1 MPAGVGAAAPVRRGP
16 SRRRRA
22 ERLQR
27 RQARRRL
34 RRLLWGG
41 GLLLT
46 LLASVAIGLLLQH
59 RPVGGTTP
67 PLAGT
72 AVPATDPPANPATNP
87 SANTGR
93 PAPGA
98 TAAAQL
104 GSPNARAAAAGPLPS
119 AQPSIGGPPID
130 PTAALAQTVPTPVPL
145 DRAARDP
152 TAGARLAAAQAAAP
166 TPVGAA
172 APGAAGAD
180 GRTPVTVVDAN
191 GRTGTAELRGASVSE
206 ADLGIRLAPGSQI
219 DPNASSRVRE
229 PSGSE
234 TVMVVLS
241 SSDTAERL
249 AAHYRAQ
256 LQATAGGAAVQSY
269 TPGPGQLLLQSVNPS
284 TGVNRAVLIAPQGP
298 GAVTVTLV
306 RAQPAA
312 GTSGP

>member
-1 MPAGVGAAAPVRRGP
+1 MPAGVGAAAPVRRGRP
-16 SRRRRA
+16 SRRRRTQ
-22 ERLQR
+22 RLQR
-27 RQARRRL
+27 RQQRRRL

-46 LLASVAIGLLLQH
+46 LLASVAIGLLLQN
-59 RPVGGTTP
+59 RPVADTP
-67 PLAGT
+67 PALAR
-72 AVPATDPPANPATNP
+72 AADPT
-87 SANTGR
+87 ANTGL

-98 TAAAQL
+98 TAAAQP
-104 GSPNARAAAAGPLPS
+104 GSTSARAAAAGPLPS
-119 AQPSIGGPPID
+119 AQPSVDGPPND

-152 TAGARLAAAQAAAP
+152 AASARLAAEQAAAP
-166 TPVGAA
+166 APVGAA

-180 GRTPVTVVDAN
+180 GRSPVTVVDAN

-284 TGVNRAVLIAPQGP
+284 TGVNRAVLIAPQAP

-306 RAQPAA
+306 RAQPAPGA
-312 GTSGP
+312 SGP